1 MTRKIVILLCLCLAA
16 LAEISPASEGGTVY
30 LVPIAGT
37 IDGGLAAYVVRAIQ
51 EAEEAGADA
60 VVFEV
65 NTFGGRVDAAVVI
78 RDAILNCPLKTIAFV
93 NKRAISAGALISLAT
108 NQIVMAGGSSIG
120 AATAVDA
127 QGKKASEKVI
137 SYFRTEMRATAEKT
151 GRPPKL
157 AEAMVDEDVD
167 IPDLSPKGK
176 LLTLT
181 TEEAIAHKV
190 AEHTAETLDEV
201 LALYELS
208 GAAVVRIHVNWAE
221 QIVRFLTHPMISSL
235 LVTLGFLGLIFE
247 VKTPGWGVGGTV
259 GLVAL
264 ALFFGSHYLVYL
276 AQWWEPTLFVLGA
289 VLLLIEILYI
299 PGFGMV
305 GLLGLVLMM
314 IGIFWSFLGRF
325 PSVQDIE
332 QTFVWVGL
340 SVIATLAMSIL
351 ILRTMPRTAV
361 WNRLVLQRT
370 ERTDEGFRSSPA
382 EYEAL
387 TGASGVALTLL
398 RPAGTGLFGNRRLD
412 VVSDGEYISKGT
424 AIRVVRVAGNRIVV
438 AQA

>member
-1 MTRKIVILLCLCLAA
+1 MTRKIIILLSVCLTALAA
-16 LAEISPASEGGTVY
+16 FSPASAEGIVF
-30 LVPIAGT
+30 LVPIEGI
-37 IDGGLAAYVVRAIQ
+37 IDGGLAAFVVRAVKEAQ
-51 EAEEAGADA
+51 ESGADA

-108 NQIVMAGGSSIG
+108 DQIVMAGGSSIG
-120 AATAVDA
+120 AATAVDM

-181 TEEAIAHKV
+181 TEEAIEHKM
-190 AEHTAETLDEV
+190 AEYTAETLDEV
-201 LALYELS
+201 LALNELA
-208 GAAVVRIHVNWAE
+208 GATIVRIHVNWAE
-221 QIVRFLTHPMISSL
+221 QIVRFLTHPMVSSL
-235 LVTLGFLGLIFE
+235 LITIGFLGLVFE
-247 VKTPGWGVGGTV
+247 VKTPGWGIGGTV

-276 AQWWEPTLFVLGA
+276 AEWWEPTLFILGA

-314 IGIFWSFLGRF
+314 IGIFWSFLGRL
-325 PSVQDIE
+325 PSAQDIE
-332 QTFVWVGL
+332 QTFVWVVL
-340 SVIATLAMSIL
+340 SFIATIALSIL
-351 ILRTMPRTAV
+351 ILRTMPRTAF
-361 WNRLVLQRT
+361 WNRLILQRV
-370 ERTDEGFRSSPA
+370 ERVEEGFRSSPA
-382 EYEAL
+382 EYEELA
-387 TGASGVALTLL
+387 GASGVAVTLL
-398 RPAGTGLFGNRRLD
+398 RPVGTGLFGKRRLN
-412 VVSDGEYISKGT
+412 VVSDGEYIPKGT
-424 AIRVVRVAGNRIVV
+424 AIRIVRVEGNRIVV
-438 AQA
+438 EQA

>member
-1 MTRKIVILLCLCLAA
+1 MTRKIIILLSVCLTALAA
-16 LAEISPASEGGTVY
+16 FSPASAEGIVF
-30 LVPIAGT
+30 LVPIEGI
-37 IDGGLAAYVVRAIQ
+37 IDGGLAAFVVRAVKEAQ
-51 EAEEAGADA
+51 ESGADA

-78 RDAILNCPLKTIAFV
+78 RDAILNCSLKTIAFV

-108 NQIVMAGGSSIG
+108 DQIVMAGGSSIG
-120 AATAVDA
+120 AATAVDM

-181 TEEAIAHKV
+181 TEEAIEHKM
-190 AEHTAETLDEV
+190 AEYTAETLDEV
-201 LALYELS
+201 LALNELA
-208 GAAVVRIHVNWAE
+208 GATIVRIRVNWAE
-221 QIVRFLTHPMISSL
+221 QIVRFLTHPMVSSL
-235 LVTLGFLGLIFE
+235 LITIGFLGLVFE
-247 VKTPGWGVGGTV
+247 VKTPGWGIGGTV

-276 AQWWEPTLFVLGA
+276 ADWWEPTLFILGA

-314 IGIFWSFLGRF
+314 IGIFWSFLGHF
-325 PSVQDIE
+325 PSAQDIE
-332 QTFVWVGL
+332 QTFVWVGV
-340 SVIATLAMSIL
+340 SIIATIVLSIL
-351 ILRTMPRTAV
+351 ILRTMPRTAF
-361 WNRLVLQRT
+361 WNRLVLQRE
-370 ERTDEGFRSSPA
+370 ERVEEGFRSSPA
-382 EYEAL
+382 EYEELA
-387 TGASGVALTLL
+387 GASGVAVTLL
-398 RPAGTGLFGNRRLD
+398 RPVGTGLFGKRRLN
-412 VVSDGEYISKGT
+412 VVSDGEYIPKGT
-424 AIRVVRVAGNRIVV
+424 AIRIVRVEGNRIVV
-438 AQA
+438 EQA